1 MNKPPGKADAEQDTV
16 SYYVGEF
23 QRRFV
28 DFERARK
35 EELRHM
41 KHDFV
46 ARLFSEHIVLGDK
59 PTYDCMLQA
68 ILKDD
73 ERDLLETDPRFTKAW
88 RIFVDLCWL
97 KKRLTLAAMILG
109 GIILILMAITL
120 VFLSLPYVAGP
131 GAK

>member
-1 MNKPPGKADAEQDTV
+1 MTKPSDKAGEKPDPV

-28 DFERARK
+28 GFERARH

-46 ARLFSEHIVLGDK
+46 ARLFSDHIILGDK
-59 PTYDCMLQA
+59 PTYDSMLQA

-73 ERDLLETDPRFTKAW
+73 ERDRLETDPRFTKAW
-88 RIFVDLCWL
+88 RIFVDLCWM
-97 KKRLTLAAMILG
+97 KKRFARAALILG
-109 GIILILMAITL
+109 GIILILAAVVL

-131 GAK
+131 GRQ